1 MDNSPKLHATFYN
14 TGTPIG
20 QTVSGQE
27 LLLRDVLKKLEEQ
40 EERIKELENS
50 VYMLERSVYDRED

>member
-1 MDNSPKLHATFYN
+1 MEYTTTHIYTQVGQST
-14 TGTPIG
+14 G

-27 LLLRDVLKKLEEQ
+27 QLLRDVLKKIEQQ

>member
-1 MDNSPKLHATFYN
+1 MEYTTTHIYTQVGQST
-14 TGTPIG
+14 G
-20 QTVSGQE
+20 QTVSVQE
-27 LLLRDVLKKLEEQ
+27 LLLRDVLKKIEQQ